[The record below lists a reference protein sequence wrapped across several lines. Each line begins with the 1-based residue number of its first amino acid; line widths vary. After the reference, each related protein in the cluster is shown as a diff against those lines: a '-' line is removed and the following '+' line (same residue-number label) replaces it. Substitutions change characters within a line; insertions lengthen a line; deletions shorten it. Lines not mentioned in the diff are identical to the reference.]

1 MEIVLASAQ
10 LDLRVALEILLR
22 EEPGMEVVG
31 TASDAASLRAL
42 LQASRPELV
51 LLDWDLP
58 GHPPASLV
66 AEAKGLN
73 PHLHVIVFGKDP
85 QLKQAA
91 LASGADAFFVKGD
104 SPRPLL
110 TAIRRVQPQ
119 RSSVADQIPTE
130 AKGE

>member
-10 LDLRVALEILLR
+10 FDLRVALEILLR
-22 EEPGMEVVG
+22 EEPGTTVVG
-31 TASDAASLRAL
+31 TASGAASLRAL
-42 LQASRPELV
+42 LQVSRPALV

-66 AEAKGLN
+66 AEAKSLD
-73 PHLHVIVFGKDP
+73 PHLQVIVLGKDP
-85 QLKQAA
+85 DVKHAV

-110 TAIRRVQPQ
+110 TAIRQARARRAAVE
-119 RSSVADQIPTE
+119 RQIPTE
-130 AKGE
+130 TKGA